1 MSVQPRLTLLIGL
14 KRLTNRTSGEV
25 IAIDGKSLR
34 HSYDKGAEQ
43 GAIPMVSAGATEN
56 RLVLGQLKVDKK

>member
-1 MSVQPRLTLLIGL
+1 M
-14 KRLTNRTSGEV
+14 